1 MTENFSWSRDTAAK
15 RLADTRQ
22 RVAEDTAETR
32 HVFTQLF
39 CDDLLPEALP
49 DTPLSGA
56 LVSIKDLLDVEGY
69 TTRAGTVFMADNPP
83 AERDAEVVSRLRAQG
98 CVFVGHTNM
107 TELAYSGLGLN
118 PHYGT
123 PENARFPGCIPGG
136 STSGGAVS
144 VAQGFADFTI
154 GTDTGGSLRIPAAF
168 NGITGFK
175 PSQSTASHRGCYP
188 LSRSLDSI
196 GPMARDVATCRTVW
210 QAISEPGV
218 VASRQVRPE
227 FVIPENFGTDD
238 MEPVVAS
245 AFDTAIAKLQEQGYS
260 ISTERLSALD
270 RMKDLAVWQ
279 FSAVESR
286 AVYNEAFTLRKDGF
300 DPRVASRM
308 ARADEATAI
317 SYRQLL
323 DARAALIPAFEAEL
337 DNRILLMPTVPILP
351 PKMSVMEDD
360 EAYSRLNLLVLRNPT
375 VANVMNGCSLSLPFS
390 DDGNLIGVMLTAAN
404 QSDLSL
410 LDFAARIETAL
421 AELALPRRSPS
432 A

>member
-1 MTENFSWSRDTAAK
+1 MTHSFPWSRDTAAE
-15 RLADTRQ
+15 RLHTTRQ
-22 RVAEDTAETR
+22 RIAEKTSDTR

-39 CDDLLPEALP
+39 AQDALPDNLP

-56 LVSIKDLLDVEGY
+56 LVSIKDLLDVKGY
-69 TTRAGTVFMADNPP
+69 TTRAGTVFMSDNPV
-83 AERDAEVVSRLRAQG
+83 AERDAEVVARLRDSG
-98 CVFVGHTNM
+98 CVLVGHTNM

-144 VAQGFADFTI
+144 VAQGLVDFAI

-175 PSQSTASHRGCYP
+175 PSQSSVSQRGCSP
-188 LSRSLDSI
+188 LSHSLDSI
-196 GPMARDVATCRTVW
+196 GPMARDVPTCKAVW
-210 QAISEPGV
+210 QAIAEADTD
-218 VASRQVRPE
+218 ASRQVKPE
-227 FVIPENFGTDD
+227 LVIPDNFGMDD
-238 MEPVVAS
+238 MDPVLAR
-245 AFDTAIAKLQEQGYS
+245 AFQAAVAKLQAQGYT
-260 ISTERLSALD
+260 ITTEHFTALD
-270 RMKDLAVWQ
+270 KMKELALWQ

-286 AVYNEAFTLRKDGF
+286 AVYADAFTTQNDAL

-308 ARADEATAI
+308 ARADEASAV

-323 DARAALIPAFEAEL
+323 DARAALIPVFETEL
-337 DNRILLMPTVPILP
+337 NNRVLLMPTVPILP
-351 PKMSVMEDD
+351 PKMAVFEDD
-360 EAYSRLNLLVLRNPT
+360 DTYNRLNLLALRNPT

-390 DDGNLIGVMLTAAN
+390 ADGTLIGVMLIAAN

-410 LDFAARIETAL
+410 LDFGASAEAAFVK
-421 AELALPRRSPS
+421 
-432 A
+432 